1 VEGVGAGA
9 AQQARGAAWAGRGAG
24 AAGADAGA
32 GAAGG
37 RACACLDDGPCPEL
51 SYSPRPPPLSNQ
63 GVEYFKTE
71 AARLERMISSG
82 SVAAAKLEEMTKK
95 ASVLA
100 AFNGDEDEKDEE

>member
-1 VEGVGAGA
+1 
-9 AQQARGAAWAGRGAG
+9 
-24 AAGADAGA
+24 
-32 GAAGG
+32 
-37 RACACLDDGPCPEL
+37 
-51 SYSPRPPPLSNQ
+51 
-63 GVEYFKTE
+63 VEYFKTE